1 MENSGKNYRVG
12 AMDRAVRSAWCWAVG
27 ENRAVRAVVAP
38 AAAAEIIGPPVKLI
52 YDADLLSIGREDN
65 K

>member
-1 MENSGKNYRVG
+1 
-12 AMDRAVRSAWCWAVG
+12 MDRAVRSAWCWAVG